1 MSIISLPKKRILEEL
16 KQNTSHGYVLSQK
29 LNLPLS
35 SIYEHIKEL
44 REAKLIDIEEKERR
58 KIYRLTEKG
67 EMLLKALE

>member
-1 MSIISLPKKRILEEL
+1 
-16 KQNTSHGYVLSQK
+16 VLSRK

-44 REAKLIDIEEKERR
+44 RDAKLIDIEEKERR
-58 KIYRLTEKG
+58 KVYRLTEKG